1 MKSWEFMG
9 NRNEE
14 LEGRQALKD
23 SSAEL
28 ESFGLRNVDDVIC
41 TVMPPIT
48 TTTFKKNTLS
58 SIELTINTI

>member
-14 LEGRQALKD
+14 LEGQQALKD

-28 ESFGLRNVDDVIC
+28 ESFGLSNVDDVIC